1 MTTKLQGQPSVIFRQ
16 NFGFKPGLR
25 NTLYSAVQGIQCDQY
40 NSLPCQP
47 VQTMDTSDNDN
58 LANNFDSLKCEGENG
73 YRGNCFLHHHLLLKL
88 LRIMTLNS
96 WCSRSSE
103 ELWYEDHLHQ
113 KCSYC
118 QWQRHQQQ
126 WVSKI
131 QTFFLVSSSSLLGRA
146 EGDSGYWPS

>member
-1 MTTKLQGQPSVIFRQ
+1 MRLSSVGLLFPFNSNFNISEVYHLFYCFRNMTTKLQGQPSVIFRQ

-73 YRGNCFLHHHLLLKL
+73 YRGNYFHHQYSPYN
-88 LRIMTLNS
+88 T
-96 WCSRSSE
+96 
-103 ELWYEDHLHQ
+103 
-113 KCSYC
+113 
-118 QWQRHQQQ
+118 
-126 WVSKI
+126 
-131 QTFFLVSSSSLLGRA
+131 QT
-146 EGDSGYWPS
+146 P

>member
-47 VQTMDTSDNDN
+47 VQTMDISDNDN

-73 YRGNCFLHHHLLLKL
+73 YRGNYFHHHHTILKL

-126 WVSKI
+126 WVSTV
-131 QTFFLVSSSSLLGRA
+131 QAFFLVSSSSLLGRA
-146 EGDSGYWPS
+146 EGESGYWPS

>member
-25 NTLYSAVQGIQCDQY
+25 NTLYRAVQGIQCDQY

-47 VQTMDTSDNDN
+47 VQTMDTSDNEN

-73 YRGNCFLHHHLLLKL
+73 YRGNYFLHHHLLLKL

-126 WVSKI
+126 WVSKV

-146 EGDSGYWPS
+146 KGESGYWPS